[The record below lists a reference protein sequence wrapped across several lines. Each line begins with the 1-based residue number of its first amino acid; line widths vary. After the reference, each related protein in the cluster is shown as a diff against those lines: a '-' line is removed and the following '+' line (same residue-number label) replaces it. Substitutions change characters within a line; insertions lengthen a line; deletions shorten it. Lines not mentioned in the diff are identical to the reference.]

1 MLYELYL
8 LETKHTRVLDVSL
21 RLILKTVNILQCVS
35 HIGAASFNITV
46 VSVSPEMRFLFLL
59 FVFVFLAKTLSLST
73 LIGQIW

>member
-59 FVFVFLAKTLSLST
+59 FLYFWFLAKTLSLST
-73 LIGQIW
+73 LLGQI